1 MDITTLA
8 AWGEFIGGIAVV
20 VSLIYLAGQIRQNS
34 KLLQVSA
41 SVAQG
46 ESEIAQYKL
55 GVDDPE
61 LVHIIERGVV
71 DRDSLSDSD
80 RRRFE
85 SWLGMSTAIFQRN
98 YFMAQDG
105 ALKQALWQGEMRANM
120 EMLQQPG
127 SLGWWNDRKG
137 RFSDEFGEFLDGLIR
152 EGEAAG

>member
-8 AWGEFIGGIAVV
+8 PWGEFLGGIAVV
-20 VSLIYLAGQIRQNS
+20 VSLIYLASQIRQNS
-34 KLLQVSA
+34 KLLRVAA

-46 ESEIAQYKL
+46 ESEITQYKL

-85 SWLGMSTAIFQRN
+85 TWLGMSTAILQRN

-105 ALKQALWQGEMRANM
+105 ALKQAIWQGDLRGNM
-120 EMLQQPG
+120 EILHQPG
-127 SLGWWNDRKG
+127 SLGWWNENRG

-152 EGEAAG
+152 EGEAVG